1 MYLFPIYLTLINFL
15 VSILTGRYIG
25 IKGSC
30 FITSFFVC
38 VSFIFSLFIYYEVV
52 ICESP
57 CYIILSDWFNFEL
70 LDVKWVFYFDVLTS
84 TMLLV
89 VTFVSF
95 CAHFYSIEYMSGDPH
110 QVRFMSYLSLFTFF
124 MLMLV
129 TAGNL
134 IQLFVG
140 WEGVGICSYL
150 LINFWYT
157 RLKANKAAIMAVVT
171 NKIGDITLL
180 LGFGLVYYI
189 YKSFDFNIIFAYVDS
204 LTTISS
210 TYILYVSDIN
220 YVICFLFILGAVG
233 KSAQI
238 GLHIWLPEAME
249 GPTPVSSLIHAA
261 TMVTAGIFLILR
273 CSFIFESV
281 PTVLLWIIFF
291 GSLTTFFASSI
302 GIFQNDLKKIVAY
315 STCSQLGYM
324 FLACGLS
331 GYNFSMY
338 HLFNH
343 AFFKALLFLTAGYII
358 HSISSEQDIRKMGGL
373 LKLFPFSYIMI
384 LLASLSLMGFP
395 FYSGFYSKEKIV
407 ELFFNRY
414 SLSLID
420 YSNYNLY
427 YFFQLISTL
436 AIICTIIY
444 SMRLLVF
451 VFFTLFNG
459 FYLYISTFTLSYISY
474 FKNVSRIVY
483 NISGIHYGSFF
494 LMIPLVLLC
503 ILTISSGYLFRDIM
517 IGEGNT
523 SWNSSIYFSYIE
535 LVSVSIQHRQFLLI
549 NYEFN
554 EYMRGITLFWV
565 LYYIFIGTI
574 LFLFFRLYL
583 FSITLSNVYI
593 ISLYRTLVEKYI
605 YFNKLII
612 DCCSFFMFYISYY
625 VTYLLID
632 KGLIE
637 YVGPFGLFTVIKS
650 IVIRTKYLENYN
662 TTHYIFFILFS
673 YFFLFF
679 ILI

>member
-1 MYLFPIYLTLINFL
+1 MYIFPIYLTLINFII
-15 VSILTGRYIG
+15 SIFFGRFIG
-25 IKGSC
+25 IKGAC
-30 FITSFFVC
+30 YLTSFFIGI
-38 VSFIFSLFIYYEVV
+38 SFLISLFIYYEVV
-52 ICESP
+52 VSEVP
-57 CYIILSDWFNFEL
+57 CYIVLSDWFSFDL
-70 LDVKWVFYFDVLTS
+70 LNVNWVFYFDVLTA

-95 CAHFYSIEYMSGDPH
+95 CAHFYSIEYMNGDPH
-110 QVRFMSYLSLFTFF
+110 QVRFMAYLSLFTFF

-171 NKIGDITLL
+171 NKFGDITLL
-180 LGFGLVYYI
+180 LAFGLVYYI
-189 YKSFDFNIIFAYVDS
+189 YKSFDFNVIFAYVTSIIDFQG
-204 LTTISS
+204 
-210 TYILYVSDIN
+210 TYISFISDLN
-220 YVICFLFILGAVG
+220 YIVCFLFILGAVG

-273 CSFIFESV
+273 CSFVFELV
-281 PTVLLWIIFF
+281 PTVLLWIVFF

-331 GYNFSMY
+331 GYNYSMF

-358 HSISSEQDIRKMGGL
+358 HSISNEQDIRKMGGL

-384 LLASLSLMGFP
+384 LIASLSLMGLP

-407 ELFFNRY
+407 ELFNNRY
-414 SLSLID
+414 SISLVD
-420 YSNYNLY
+420 VSSYNLY
-427 YFFQLISTL
+427 FFFQLISTL
-436 AIICTIIY
+436 AIVCTIIY

-459 FYLYISTFTLSYISY
+459 FYLYLSNITLSFNAY
-474 FKNVSRIVY
+474 FKRNNGIVFS
-483 NISGIHYGSFF
+483 ISSIHYGSYF

-503 ILTISSGYLFRDIM
+503 ILTITSGYLFRDVM
-517 IGEGNT
+517 IGEGII
-523 SWNSSIYFSYIE
+523 SWNSSLYFSYFDFH
-535 LVSVSIQHRQFLLI
+535 LNSISLNSFVLI

-554 EYMRGITLFWV
+554 EYIRSITFFWV
-565 LYYIFIGTI
+565 IYFTI
-574 LFLFFRLYL
+574 VASIIFLFFRLYIYNL
-583 FSITLSNVYI
+583 KLTNVYSFSIHK
-593 ISLYRTLVEKYI
+593 TLVEKYI
-605 YFNKLII
+605 YFNKIFI
-612 DCCSFFMFYISYY
+612 DSLSFLMFYFSYY

-632 KGLIE
+632 KGLVERI
-637 YVGPFGLFTVIKS
+637 GPFGLYNIIKS
-650 IVIRTKYLENYN
+650 VVVRVKYLENYY
-662 TTHYIFFILFS
+662 TTHYVFFILFS
-673 YFFLFF
+673 YMFVLFF
-679 ILI
+679 VI

>member
-1 MYLFPIYLTLINFL
+1 MYIFPIYLTLINFI
-15 VSILTGRYIG
+15 VSILGGRFIG
-25 IKGSC
+25 IKGAC
-30 FITSFFVC
+30 YITSFFIGI
-38 VSFIFSLFIYYEVV
+38 SFLISLFIYYEVV
-52 ICESP
+52 ICELP
-57 CYIILSDWFNFEL
+57 CYIILSDWFTFDL
-70 LDVKWVFYFDVLTS
+70 LNVNWVFYFDVLTA

-95 CAHFYSIEYMSGDPH
+95 CAHFYSIEYMNGDPH
-110 QVRFMSYLSLFTFF
+110 QVRFMAYLSLFTFF

-171 NKIGDITLL
+171 NKFGDITLL
-180 LGFGLVYYI
+180 LAFGLVYYV
-189 YKSFDFNIIFAYVDS
+189 YKSFDFNVIFAYTFTVVNFSATYVD
-204 LTTISS
+204 LISEFN
-210 TYILYVSDIN
+210 YIL
-220 YVICFLFILGAVG
+220 CFLFILGAVG

-273 CSFIFESV
+273 CSFIFEFV

-324 FLACGLS
+324 FLSCGLS
-331 GYNFSMY
+331 GYNYSMF

-373 LKLFPFSYIMI
+373 IKLFPFSYIMI
-384 LLASLSLMGFP
+384 LIASLSLMGLP

-407 ELFFNRY
+407 ELFNNRY
-414 SLSLID
+414 SVNLID
-420 YSNYNLY
+420 LSVYNLY
-427 YFFQLISTL
+427 FFFQLISTF
-436 AIICTIIY
+436 AIVCTIVY

-459 FYLYISTFTLSYISY
+459 FYSYVTNITLKYDSY
-474 FKNVSRIVY
+474 FKFSTKTVY
-483 NISGIHYGSFF
+483 NISSIHYGSYF
-494 LMIPLVLLC
+494 LMLPLLLLC
-503 ILTISSGYLFRDIM
+503 ILTITSGYLFRDIM
-517 IGEGNT
+517 IGEGIE
-523 SWNSSIYFSYIE
+523 SWNSSLYFSYVDIHNT
-535 LVSVSIQHRQFLLI
+535 SIQLTSFFLI

-554 EYMRGITLFWV
+554 EYIRGITFFWV
-565 LYYIFIGTI
+565 IYFTIISTLIFLLFRSYIYNIK
-574 LFLFFRLYL
+574 
-583 FSITLSNVYI
+583 LSNIY
-593 ISLYRTLVEKYI
+593 SLSIHRTLVEKYI
-605 YFNKLII
+605 YFNKIII
-612 DCCSFFMFYISYY
+612 DLLSFGMFYFAYFI
-625 VTYLLID
+625 TYLLID

-637 YVGPFGLFTVIKS
+637 RFGPFGLFNIIKNV
-650 IVIRTKYLENYN
+650 VIRVKYLENYY
-662 TTHYIFFILFS
+662 TTHYIFFILIAYMFI
-673 YFFLFF
+673 FFF
-679 ILI
+679 II

>member
-1 MYLFPIYLTLINFL
+1 MYLYPLYLTLINFL
-15 VSILTGRYIG
+15 VTILFGRFIG
-25 IKGSC
+25 IRGSC
-30 FITSFFVC
+30 YLTSFFIVISFV
-38 VSFIFSLFIYYEVV
+38 VSTFIYYEVV

-57 CYIILSDWFNFEL
+57 CYLNLTSWFSFDLLSVN
-70 LDVKWVFYFDVLTS
+70 WVFYFDVLTAI
-84 TMLLV
+84 MLLV

-95 CAHFYSIEYMSGDPH
+95 CAHFYSIEYMHGDPH

-180 LGFGLVYYI
+180 LSFGFIFFI
-189 YKSFDFNIIFAYVDS
+189 YKSFDFNVLFAY
-204 LTTISS
+204 TTQIYNLSFEYY
-210 TYILYVSDIN
+210 TFIYDFNYI
-220 YVICFLFILGAVG
+220 ICFLFILGAVG

-273 CSFIFESV
+273 CSFLFELV
-281 PTVLLWIIFF
+281 PTVLLWIVFF
-291 GSLTTFFASSI
+291 GSLTTFFASSV

-358 HSISSEQDIRKMGGL
+358 HSISNEQDIRKMGGL
-373 LKLFPFSYIMI
+373 LKLFPFSYIML
-384 LLASLSLMGFP
+384 LLASLSLMGLP
-395 FYSGFYSKEKIV
+395 FFSGFYSKEKII

-414 SLSLID
+414 SLSLD
-420 YSNYNLY
+420 NVLFYNLY
-427 YFFQLISTL
+427 FFFQLISIL
-436 AIICTIIY
+436 AVICTVIY
-444 SMRLLVF
+444 SIRLLVF

-459 FYLYISTFTLSYISY
+459 FFVYVTTKSFNYKAY
-474 FKNVSRIVY
+474 FKFSKINVP
-483 NISGIHYGSFF
+483 NTISNIHYGSYF
-494 LMIPLVLLC
+494 LMLPLLLLC
-503 ILTISSGYLFRDIM
+503 VLTVTSGFYFRDVM
-517 IGEGNT
+517 IGEGAL
-523 SWNSSIYFSYIE
+523 SWNSSIYFPSTLLTSFIN
-535 LVSVSIQHRQFLLI
+535 FDFTLI
-549 NYEFN
+549 NFEFN
-554 EYMRGITLFWV
+554 EYMRGITFFWV
-565 LYYIFIGTI
+565 CYYTVVGFI
-574 LFLFFRLYL
+574 LFLFFRSTLLYL
-583 FSITLSNVYI
+583 KLSNIYF
-593 ISLYRTLVEKYI
+593 ISIFRTLVEKYI
-605 YFNKLII
+605 YFNKLVI
-612 DCCSFFMFYISYY
+612 DLNSYVLFYFSYY
-625 VTYLLID
+625 ITYLIID
-632 KGLIE
+632 KGLVE
-637 YVGPFGLFTVIKS
+637 YFGPAGLFALIRNDVIK
-650 IVIRTKYLENYN
+650 IKYFENYY

-673 YFFLFF
+673 YFFIFLLF
-679 ILI
+679 I

>member
-1 MYLFPIYLTLINFL
+1 MYLFPIYFTLINFL
-15 VSILTGRYIG
+15 ISILSGKYIG
-25 IKGSC
+25 IKGAC
-30 FITSFFVC
+30 YITSIFVGI
-38 VSFIFSLFIYYEVV
+38 SFLFSVMIYYEVV
-52 ICESP
+52 LSETP
-57 CYIILSDWFNFEL
+57 CYVILSDWFTFDL
-70 LDVKWVFYFDVLTS
+70 LNVNWIFYFDVLTA

-95 CAHFYSIEYMSGDPH
+95 CAHFYSIEYMNGDPH
-110 QVRFMSYLSLFTFF
+110 QVRFMAYLSLFTFF

-171 NKIGDITLL
+171 NKFGDIALL
-180 LGFGLVYYI
+180 LAFGFVFTI
-189 YKSFDFNIIFAYVDS
+189 YKSFDFNILFAYINNIIFIDS
-204 LTTISS
+204 VYSS
-210 TYILYVSDIN
+210 YIYDIN
-220 YVICFLFILGAVG
+220 YIICFLFILGAVG

-273 CSFIFESV
+273 CSFVFEFV

-331 GYNFSMY
+331 GYNYSMY

-373 LKLFPFSYIMI
+373 VKLFPFSYIMM
-384 LLASLSLMGFP
+384 LLASLSLMGLP

-407 ELFFNRY
+407 ELFNNRY
-414 SLSLID
+414 TASVIDLS
-420 YSNYNLY
+420 SYNLY
-427 YFFQLISTL
+427 FFFQLISTL

-444 SMRLLVF
+444 SMRLIVY
-451 VFFTLFNG
+451 VFFTMYNG
-459 FYLYISTFTLSYISY
+459 FFLYLTTFSFSYTSY
-474 FKNVSRIVY
+474 LNFNLLRLFDIRF
-483 NISGIHYGSFF
+483 IHYGSYF
-494 LMIPLVLLC
+494 LMIPLCLLC
-503 ILTISSGYLFRDIM
+503 ILTLSSGFFFRDIM
-517 IGEGNT
+517 IGEGLL
-523 SWNSSIYFSYIE
+523 SWNSSIYVSYLDIE
-535 LVSVSIQHRQFLLI
+535 QISMSQRSFVLI

-554 EYMRGITLFWV
+554 EYMRGITFFWV
-565 LYYIFIGTI
+565 LYYTICSTLLFI
-574 LFLFFRLYL
+574 FFRSYLYQL
-583 FSITLSNVYI
+583 TLSNHYT
-593 ISLYRTLVEKYI
+593 ISLYKTLVEKYI

-612 DCCSFFMFYISYY
+612 DGSSFFMFYISYY
-625 VTYLLID
+625 ITYLLID
-632 KGLIE
+632 KGLVERI
-637 YVGPFGLFTVIKS
+637 GPFGLFNLVKS
-650 IVIRTKYLENYN
+650 LIIRTKYLENYY
-662 TTHYIFFILFS
+662 TTHYVFFILLS
-673 YFFLFF
+673 YLFIF
-679 ILI
+679 YLIV

>member
-1 MYLFPIYLTLINFL
+1 MYLFPIFLTFINFIICIF
-15 VSILTGRYIG
+15 SGKYIG

-30 FITSFFVC
+30 FITSFFVGI
-38 VSFIFSLFIYYEVV
+38 SFLISLFIYYEVV
-52 ICESP
+52 INESP
-57 CYIILSDWFNFEL
+57 TYITIADWFSFEL
-70 LDVKWVFYFDVLTS
+70 IDVKWLFYFDVLTA

-95 CAHFYSIEYMSGDPH
+95 CAHFYSIEYMNGDPH
-110 QVRFMSYLSLFTFF
+110 QARFMSYLSLFTFF
-124 MLMLV
+124 MLILV

-157 RLKANKAAIMAVVT
+157 RLKANKAAMMAVIT
-171 NKIGDITLL
+171 NKLGDITLL
-180 LGFGLVYYI
+180 LGFGLIFYI
-189 YKSFDFNIIFAYVDS
+189 YKSFDFNIIFS
-204 LTTISS
+204 
-210 TYILYVSDIN
+210 YVSFISTLDIN
-220 YVICFLFILGAVG
+220 YLNYILDFNYIICFLFILGAVG

-273 CSFIFESV
+273 CSFLFESI

-291 GSLTTFFASSI
+291 GSLTTFFASSV
-302 GIFQNDLKKIVAY
+302 GIFQNDLKKIIAY

-358 HSISSEQDIRKMGGL
+358 HSISNEQDIRKMGGL
-373 LKLFPFSYIMI
+373 VKLFPFSYTMI

-407 ELFFNRY
+407 ELFFNKY
-414 SLSLID
+414 DSSILNI
-420 YSNYNLY
+420 YNYNLY
-427 YFFQLISTL
+427 FFFQLISII

-444 SMRLLVF
+444 SMRLLIY

-459 FYLYISTFTLSYISY
+459 FYLYITNLNLNYISY
-474 FKNVSRIVY
+474 FKYNTKYVN
-483 NISGIHYGSFF
+483 NISNIHYGSYF
-494 LMIPLVLLC
+494 LMLPLFLLC
-503 ILTISSGYLFRDIM
+503 ILTISSGYIFRDIM
-517 IGEGNT
+517 IGEGNI
-523 SWNSSIYFSYIE
+523 SWNSSIYFSHIDYI
-535 LVSVSIQHRQFLLI
+535 SSSINNQLFFLI
-549 NYEFN
+549 NFEFN
-554 EYMRGITLFWV
+554 EYMRGITLIWV
-565 LYYIFIGTI
+565 LYYTFIGTI
-574 LFLFFRLYL
+574 LFLFYRIYL
-583 FSITLSNVYI
+583 FNLTISSVYI
-593 ISLYRTLVEKYI
+593 INLYKALVEKYI

-612 DCCSFFMFYISYY
+612 DCSSFLLFYISYY
-625 VTYLLID
+625 ITYLIID

-637 YVGPFGLFTVIKS
+637 RFGPFGLFNLAKLF
-650 IVIRTKYLENYN
+650 VIRLKYYENYY
-662 TTHYIFFILFS
+662 TTHYLFLIFICYFFIFF
-673 YFFLFF
+673 
-679 ILI
+679 LI

>member
-1 MYLFPIYLTLINFL
+1 MYLLPVYFTLNNFL
-15 VSILTGRYIG
+15 ITILGGKLIG
-25 IKGSC
+25 TKGAC
-30 FITSFFVC
+30 FITSFFVFL
-38 VSFIFSLFIYYEVV
+38 SFICSTFIYYEVV
-52 ICESP
+52 ISEAP
-57 CYIILSDWFNFEL
+57 CYVNLSEWFNFEL
-70 LDVKWVFYFDVLTS
+70 LNVNWVFYFDSLTA

-95 CAHFYSIEYMSGDPH
+95 CAHFYSIEYMNGDPH

-124 MLMLV
+124 MLMLI

-180 LGFGLVYYI
+180 IGFGLVYFI
-189 YKSFDFNIIFAYVDS
+189 YKTFDFDTIFAYVNILGFVDG
-204 LTTISS
+204 LYSS
-210 TYILYVSDIN
+210 YMYDIN

-281 PTVLLWIIFF
+281 PTVLLWIVFF

-302 GIFQNDLKKIVAY
+302 GIFQNDLKKIIAY

-331 GYNFSMY
+331 GYNYSMY

-358 HSISSEQDIRKMGGL
+358 HSISNEQDIRKMGGL
-373 LKLFPFSYIMI
+373 VKIFPFSYVMI

-395 FYSGFYSKEKIV
+395 FFSGFYSKEKII
-407 ELFFNRY
+407 ELFFNKY
-414 SLSLID
+414 FINFYD
-420 YSNYNLY
+420 YSSYNLY
-427 YFFQLISTL
+427 FFFQLICTL
-436 AIICTIIY
+436 AVICTIIY

-459 FYLYISTFTLSYISY
+459 FYYYITNLTIQLSHYVRYIPLHL
-474 FKNVSRIVY
+474 N
-483 NISGIHYGSFF
+483 NINNIHYGSVF
-494 LMIPLVLLC
+494 LMLPLVLLC
-503 ILTISSGYLFRDIM
+503 FLSISSGYFFKDVM
-517 IGEGNT
+517 IGEGII
-523 SWNSSIYFSYIE
+523 SWNDSISFSYLDYSRIS
-535 LVSVSIQHRQFLLI
+535 LSQISFYLI

-554 EYMRGITLFWV
+554 EYIRGVTLLWV
-565 LYYIFIGTI
+565 LYFTFIFT
-574 LFLFFRLYL
+574 FFFIFHRLY
-583 FSITLSNVYI
+583 VYFLKLNNI
-593 ISLYRTLVEKYI
+593 YYMSLYKTLVEKYI
-605 YFNKLII
+605 YFNKIFI
-612 DCCSFFMFYISYY
+612 DLSSFITFYLSYY
-625 VTYLLID
+625 ITYLLID

-637 YVGPFGLFTVIKS
+637 KFGPFGLFNMMKTIILKNKS
-650 IVIRTKYLENYN
+650 LENYY
-662 TTHYIFFILFS
+662 TTHYLFLLAFGYFIIIFI
-673 YFFLFF
+673 
-679 ILI
+679 II